1 MKVDVLNFIRWVG
14 AALSKIGMVL
24 IDVWPINLLIVSVS
38 HSWNQGDD
46 ILILTLLV
54 MVGVD
59 IITKVG
65 SIICLKVADRTG
77 VEPKD
82 IGLIAIF
89 KGFWGAISKEKGL
102 SSRGLFDG
110 VSRKIAL
117 YGCLG
122 LFALLIGN
130 NQPPKGSLDV
140 IQILADSIYAVLIV
154 VELLSILEN
163 FKEAGCEEVDLINN
177 MVCILS
183 DKAGFG
189 KVSELMKEKD
199 RKKGEGEGKQ

>member
-38 HSWNQGDD
+38 QSWNQGDD
-46 ILILTLLV
+46 MLILAILV

-89 KGFWGAISKEKGL
+89 KGFWGAISKERGISSKGL
-102 SSRGLFDG
+102 IDG

-122 LFALLIGN
+122 LVALLIGN
-130 NQPPKGSLDV
+130 HQPPKGSLEV
-140 IQILADSIYAVLIV
+140 LPILADSIYAVLIV

-163 FKEAGCEEVDLINN
+163 FKDAGCEEVDFINN
-177 MVCILS
+177 MLRKLS
-183 DKAGFG
+183 DRAGFG
-189 KVSELMKEKD
+189 NVSALIKDKD
-199 RKKGEGEGKQ
+199 RKKGEGKE

>member
-89 KGFWGAISKEKGL
+89 KGFWGAISKERGISSKGL
-102 SSRGLFDG
+102 LDG

-130 NQPPKGSLDV
+130 HQPTKGSLEV
-140 IQILADSIYAVLIV
+140 LQILADSIYAVLIV

-163 FKEAGCEEVDLINN
+163 FKDAGCKEVELINN
-177 MVCILS
+177 MVAGVS
-183 DKAGFG
+183 EKAGFG
-189 KVSELMKEKD
+189 KAAEILKK
-199 RKKGEGEGKQ
+199 KKGDGKE